1 MTPFLLALT
10 LAFRFLHVGSA
21 IVILGSALFGT
32 QEAKH
37 RRWVLIA
44 AIVILIS
51 GLYNLL
57 SKSNLPSGY
66 HMWFGIKMLFALHVL
81 AVCVVLKRESL
92 TEEKRRRLEKS
103 LRWSGVVILL
113 LSAYLRYLS
122 NWMIL

>member
-10 LAFRFLHVGSA
+10 LASRFLHVGSA

-32 QEAKH
+32 REAKH
-37 RRWVLIA
+37 RRWVLMA
-44 AIVILIS
+44 AVLILVS

-57 SKSNLPSGY
+57 SKSNLPAGY
-66 HMWFGIKMLFALHVL
+66 HMWFGIKTLFALHVL
-81 AVCVVLKRESL
+81 AVCVVLRRESL
-92 TEEKRRRLEKS
+92 AEEKRGRLEMG

-122 NWMIL
+122 SWMIL